1 MELSKHYNAADAENQ
16 WYKHWETRGY
26 FRSTPDERE
35 PFTIVIPPP
44 NVTGLLHMGHLL
56 NNTVQ
61 DILVRRARQQGKNAL
76 WVPGTDHASIA
87 TEAKVVKM
95 LRERGIKKSDLSREE
110 FLKYAWEWKEEYGG
124 IILEQLKRL
133 GSSCD
138 WERTRFTLEPKLS
151 AAVIKVFV
159 DLYKKGKIYRG
170 NRIINWDPEAQT
182 VLSGEEV
189 LFSEENS
196 KLYHVRYA
204 IEGADNEWIT
214 IATTRPETIMGD
226 TAVCVHP
233 DDERYTHLKGKRC
246 IVPLTNRSVPIIF
259 DTYIDIAFG
268 TGALKVTP
276 AHDANDYAIGEKHG
290 LEVVDVFN
298 PDGTMSVAAQFFI
311 GEDRFVVRKKMGKVL
326 EESGNLVKIEDYRNK
341 VGRSERTNSVV
352 EPRLSL
358 QWFVDMKALA
368 APALEAVMTDEV
380 QFVPEQFKN
389 MYRSWMQEDSIRDWC
404 ISRQLWW
411 GQRVPAYSPT
421 PALPRGEGDAPD
433 EQADWIFVAETEA
446 EAYEQYYA
454 YCAEKGIAPPPRE
467 GAGGRL
473 LVQDEDAL
481 DTWFSSW
488 LWPISVFDGFENQD
502 ELNYYYP
509 TSVLVTGFDII
520 FFWVA
525 RMIMAGYEYAPDL
538 LPNKPKYPFK
548 QVYFTGLVRD
558 RLRRK
563 MSKSI
568 GNSPD
573 SLTLLD
579 KYGADGVRFGMLFS
593 AAAGNDIVFD
603 APFLDSTNTKV
614 ADESALC
621 EQGRNFCN
629 KLWNALRLVRGWEI
643 TDDALGANDAAAI
656 AFVTTSMD
664 AALLKMRSEL
674 SHNITQFRLS
684 EGLQLCYNFIWDDF
698 CSEYLEDLKPAYQ
711 QPISR
716 QACNHIISIFEQLM
730 VSLHPFMPF
739 ITEEIWHTLRKR
751 DLGDDCMLQQ
761 VTPDMENTQ
770 NIDNELLTLWQT
782 KKKLV
787 SGLREGRQKAALSP
801 RNSIEVWVKTSE
813 QKADYLQHTGLMAT
827 VQKAVNAS
835 AILPKTEEPA
845 NHVSV
850 IVGTESFY
858 IVLETKELSAEEKA
872 AKRNDLTEKIA
883 YEQGFIGS
891 ILKKLENER
900 FVANAK
906 PEVVAAERKKLA
918 DGEVRLSMLEADLG
932 KLN

>member
-1 MELSKHYNAADAENQ
+1 MELSKHYQAELVESK
-16 WYKHWETRGY
+16 WYQHWESRGY

-44 NVTGLLHMGHLL
+44 NVTGVLHMGHLL

-61 DILVRRARQQGKNAL
+61 DILVRRARQEGKNAL

-95 LRERGIKKSDLSREE
+95 LRERGIKKSDLTREE

-170 NRIINWDPEAQT
+170 LRMINWDPEAKT

-189 LFSEENS
+189 IIGEENS
-196 KLYHVRYA
+196 QLYHVRYQV
-204 IEGADNEWIT
+204 ENTDEWIT
-214 IATTRPETIMGD
+214 IATQRPETIMAD
-226 TAVCVHP
+226 TALAVHP
-233 DDERYTHLKGKRC
+233 DDERYTRFKGKNV
-246 IVPLTNRSVPIIF
+246 IVPLVNRVVPIIF
-259 DTYIDIAFG
+259 DDYVDKEFG

-276 AHDANDYAIGEKHG
+276 AHDPNDYALGEKHG
-290 LEVVDVFN
+290 LQVIDSLNE
-298 PDGTMSVAAQFFI
+298 DGTLNEKCELPDFV
-311 GEDRFVVRKKMGKVL
+311 GLDRFVARKRMKKAL
-326 EESGNLVKIEDYRNK
+326 EESGNLVSIEPYKTNIP
-341 VGRSERTNSVV
+341 RSERTNAVV

-358 QWFVDMKALA
+358 QWFVDMKSLA

-389 MYRSWMQEDSIRDWC
+389 MYRAWMNKDSIRDWC

-411 GQRVPAYSPT
+411 GQRVPAYSPSL
-421 PALPRGEGDAPD
+421 LPSEGDAQGGQKD
-433 EQADWIFVAETEA
+433 EQADLMFVAETEA
-446 EAYEQYYA
+446 AAYAEYHA
-454 YCAEKGIAPPPRE
+454 YCEKNGLTPRE
-467 GAGGRL
+467 

-488 LWPISVFDGFENQD
+488 LWPISVFDGFENQE

-538 LPNKPKYPFK
+538 VPNKPKYPFK

-573 SLTLLD
+573 SLVLLD
-579 KYGADGVRFGMLFS
+579 KYGADGVRFGMLYS

-614 ADESALC
+614 ANESALC
-621 EQGRNFCN
+621 EQGRNFGN
-629 KLWNALRLVRGWEI
+629 KLWNALRLVKGVEP
-643 TDDALGANDAAAI
+643 DVASPAPYSEDYSEDASAILAHEWLEMKMSQTIVELETNLAN
-656 AFVTTSMD
+656 
-664 AALLKMRSEL
+664 
-674 SHNITQFRLS
+674 FRLS
-684 EGLQLCYNFIWDDF
+684 EGLKTMYNFIWDDF
-698 CSEYLEDLKPAYQ
+698 CSWYLEMVKPAYGEKMNTATYERV
-711 QPISR
+711 I
-716 QACNHIISIFEQLM
+716 ANFEKIM
-730 VSLHPFMPF
+730 VLLHPFMPF
-739 ITEEIWHTLRKR
+739 ITEEIWHNLRER
-751 DLGDDCMLQQ
+751 ADGNDCMKQAL
-761 VTPDMENTQ
+761 PKAKS
-770 NIDNELLTLWQT
+770 IDNQFVKNVETAFDLIQRVRELRNKNGISPKEAIPVFVEKNEKSEALLVLQGWKTTVLKLGNISELTLT
-782 KKKLV
+782 D
-787 SGLREGRQKAALSP
+787 S
-801 RNSIEVWVKTSE
+801 
-813 QKADYLQHTGLMAT
+813 
-827 VQKAVNAS
+827 
-835 AILPKTEEPA
+835 EPA
-845 NHVSV
+845 NSVSF
-850 IVGTESFY
+850 IAGTESYFA
-858 IVLETKELSAEEKA
+858 ILNIKIDATAEKQRITKELDYLRGFVA
-872 AKRNDLTEKIA
+872 AVT
-883 YEQGFIGS
+883 
-891 ILKKLENER
+891 KKLENER

-906 PEVVAAERKKLA
+906 PEIIANERNKQA
-918 DGEVRLSMLEADLG
+918 DGEAKIAILEKELAKLG
-932 KLN
+932 

>member
-44 NVTGLLHMGHLL
+44 NVTGVLHMGHLL

-61 DILVRRARQQGKNAL
+61 DILVRHARQQGKNAL

-170 NRIINWDPEAQT
+170 LRMINWDPEAKT

-189 LFSEENS
+189 ITKEENS
-196 KLYHVRYA
+196 FLYHVRYQV
-204 IEGADNEWIT
+204 EGTDEYIT
-214 IATTRPETIMGD
+214 IATQRPETIMAD
-226 TAVCVHP
+226 TALAVHQT
-233 DDERYTHLKGKRC
+233 DERYLKYAGKNV
-246 IVPLTNRSVPIIF
+246 IVPLVNRSVRIIF
-259 DTYIDIAFG
+259 DEYVDKEFG

-276 AHDANDYAIGEKHG
+276 AHDPNDYALGEKYG
-290 LEVVDVFN
+290 LQVIDTLNE
-298 PDGTMSVAAQFFI
+298 DGTLNEKCELPEFV
-311 GEDRFVVRKKMGKVL
+311 GLDRFEVRKHMKKTL
-326 EESGNLVKIEDYRNK
+326 EASGNLVAIEPYRTNIP
-341 VGRSERTNSVV
+341 RSERTNAVV

-411 GQRVPAYSPT
+411 GQRVPAWY
-421 PALPRGEGDAPD
+421 D
-433 EQADWIFVAETEA
+433 EYGNFYVAETEA
-446 EAYEQYYA
+446 EAYEQFLDYLDSEGIPPTT
-454 YCAEKGIAPPPRE
+454 AEEMGL
-467 GAGGRL
+467 AGL
-473 LVQDEDAL
+473 EQDEDAL

-488 LWPISVFDGFENQD
+488 LWPMSVFDGFENQD

-525 RMIMAGYEYAPDL
+525 RMIMAGYEYAPQL
-538 LPNKPKYPFK
+538 VPNKPKYPFK

-643 TDDALGANDAAAI
+643 TDDALSANDAAAI
-656 AFVTTSMD
+656 AFVTKSMD

-674 SHNITQFRLS
+674 ANNITQFRLS

-716 QACNHIISIFEQLM
+716 QAYNHIITVFEQLM

-739 ITEEIWHTLRKR
+739 VTEEIWHTLHERN
-751 DLGDDCMLQQ
+751 LGDDCMLQQ
-761 VTPDMENTQ
+761 VIAEQENIQ
-770 NIDNELLTLWQT
+770 LVDNELLMLWET

-787 SGLREGRQKAALSP
+787 RGLREGRQKAALSP
-801 RNSIEVWVKTSE
+801 RNSIEIWVKTGE
-813 QKADYLQHTGLMAT
+813 QKAAYLQHTGLMTA

-858 IVLETKELSAEEKA
+858 IVLETKEISAEEKA
-872 AKRNDLTEKIA
+872 AKRDDLTQKIA

-918 DGEVRLSMLEADLG
+918 DGEVRLAMLEADLG